1 VSVGAEGGRLGR
13 LVASARR
20 LNRHP
25 ALVGGARR
33 ARQRALGDE
42 ELLDRLS
49 TARGRPSDV
58 AVRELYAL
66 RSQPPGVL
74 GEIGLTALQ
83 AWQRLAESQGRGR
96 GEVDVAIL
104 FTDLAGFSSWAL
116 EAGDELAIRLLRR
129 LSETI
134 EPAIVERSGTV
145 VKRLGDGLMGA
156 FGDACDAT
164 EAAFDAHQR
173 TASIEVDG
181 YRPRLRSGIHLG
193 RPRKVGGDYLGID
206 VNIAAR
212 LAEAAGPDEILVSGR
227 ILEAVG
233 DGQLLARKRRFSAPG
248 TPAELRVY
256 AVRKAAGAQP

>member
-1 VSVGAEGGRLGR
+1 VRVEGARLGR
-13 LVASARR
+13 LLAGARR

-33 ARQRALGDE
+33 ARQRVLGDE

-66 RSQPPGVL
+66 RSQAPGVL
-74 GEIGLTALQ
+74 GEVGLTALQ
-83 AWQRLAESQGRGR
+83 AWQRVAESQGRGR
-96 GEVDVAIL
+96 GEVDVAVL

-116 EAGDELAIRLLRR
+116 EAGDEPAIRLLRR
-129 LSETI
+129 LTETI
-134 EPAIVERSGTV
+134 EPPILERRGEV

-156 FGDACDAT
+156 FPDAFSAT
-164 EAAFDAHQR
+164 QAAFDAHQR

-193 RPRKVGGDYLGID
+193 RPRKIGGDYLGID

-212 LAEAAGPDEILVSGR
+212 LAEAAGADEILVSGR
-227 ILEAVG
+227 TLEAAG
-233 DGQLLARKRRFSAPG
+233 DGHLLARKRRFSAPG
-248 TPAELRVY
+248 TPAELRAY
-256 AVRKAAGAQP
+256 AVQRAGPGAQP